1 MRNNERSTL
10 SSEDYKWEQ
19 EVVSL
24 DDENVKQ
31 VQTSFDTMPSGIV
44 MVLKSY
50 IHIVNYF
57 DGN

>member
-1 MRNNERSTL
+1 MGTPR
-10 SSEDYKWEQ
+10 Q